1 MQILQMSE
9 EGKVEADLTHLDDDS
24 GAGPHVEVVN
34 MSAAGADALS
44 LGKGSGVLAAEALT
58 APLDRALPVTTLAGV
73 ELADGQ
79 PDPSAEVNVA
89 DPPSRPSLEVA
100 IETLGNLRPRIEAL
114 CLRMAGWDKR
124 EMGMELRAAF
134 EVTVAKWETSTADL
148 AAGLDLLQ
156 SKGFVAK
163 TTVKTRKIA
172 QMKPGTL
179 VVLNSA
185 DMVADYSAIYSPEEM
200 AALEVVRTV
209 GSKVFL
215 KTGAREVG
223 LVDVGKV
230 EVRS

>member
-1 MQILQMSE
+1 MQILE
-9 EGKVEADLTHLDDDS
+9 TDVEGKTVADLTHLE
-24 GAGPHVEVVN
+24 GVGPHVTVVD
-34 MSAAGADALS
+34 MAKGKDVVVKLGGIEATLVSAEYSDA
-44 LGKGSGVLAAEALT
+44 
-58 APLDRALPVTTLAGV
+58 
-73 ELADGQ
+73 
-79 PDPSAEVNVA
+79 SAEVNVA
-89 DPPSRPSLEVA
+89 DPPARPSLDVA
-100 IETLGNLRPRIEAL
+100 IETLGHLRPRIEAL

-156 SKGFVAK
+156 AKGFVAK

-172 QMKPGTL
+172 QMKPGTRVKLDDSL
-179 VVLNSA
+179 VPDFSA
-185 DMVADYSAIYSPEEM
+185 VYSPEEL

-215 KTGAREVG
+215 KSGAREVG
-223 LVDVGKV
+223 LVDVSKV